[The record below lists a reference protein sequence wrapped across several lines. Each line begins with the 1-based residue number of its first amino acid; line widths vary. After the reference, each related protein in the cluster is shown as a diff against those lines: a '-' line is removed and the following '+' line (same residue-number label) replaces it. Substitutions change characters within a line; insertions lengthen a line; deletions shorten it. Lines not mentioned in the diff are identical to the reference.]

1 MTPLAPE
8 GHGVTRE
15 DIVDQHDDDELL
27 FLDPAEE
34 FDGCVIGVAHRCGM
48 EPVVVYDQDEVIA
61 SLVLNGMDDDSAQEW
76 FSVNIAGAYVGPRTP
91 MFLIKPEVTR

>member
-1 MTPLAPE
+1 M
-8 GHGVTRE
+8 TRE

-48 EPVVVYDQDEVIA
+48 
-61 SLVLNGMDDDSAQEW
+61 DDDSAQEW
-76 FSVNIAGAYVGPRTP
+76 FSVNMAGAYVGPRTP